1 MKKHYE
7 ELEVEIIVFEAADVL
22 VTSPGMESSTT
33 TPVDEVE
40 DD

>member
-22 VTSPGMESSTT
+22 VTSPGTESST
-33 TPVDEVE
+33 PIDDGEE
-40 DD
+40 D

>member
-7 ELEVEIIVFEAADVL
+7 ELEVEIIVFNASDVI
-22 VTSPGMESSTT
+22 VTSTGTESSTT
-33 TPVDEVE
+33 TPTDEVE

>member
-7 ELEVEIIVFEAADVL
+7 ELEVEIIVVDAVDTL
-22 VTSPGMESSTT
+22 VASPGTESS